1 MKPVPLILVTGPT
14 GIGKSQVVAEL
25 SRMLDRDGVR
35 HSRLDWDTLTN
46 GIAMQPAFVVE
57 VLASVWDVHRRA
69 GATRLLL
76 AASLERVDMLRDIST
91 AIDGARVRAFCLMAP
106 PEEVAARL
114 RYRERGGL
122 SETTF
127 IRDIETDFRVYRELR
142 DELET
147 VDTMGRAATDVAL
160 DIRRRSGWVSAAS
173 T

>member
-1 MKPVPLILVTGPT
+1 MPLILVTGPT
-14 GIGKSQVVAEL
+14 GVGKSQVVAEL
-25 SRMLDRDGVR
+25 SRILDRDGVR

-76 AASLERVDMLRDIST
+76 AASLERVEMLRDIST
-91 AIDGARVRAFCLMAP
+91 AIDGARIRSFCLKAP

-122 SETTF
+122 SESIF
-127 IRDIETDFRVYRELR
+127 VRDIETDSRVYRELR
-142 DELET
+142 DKLET
-147 VDTMGRAATDVAL
+147 VETNGRTATDVAL
-160 DIRRRSGWVSAAS
+160 DICSRSGWVSAPRAI
-173 T
+173 